1 MEERRGF
8 PFGDSVSSII
18 ARGEAALEGGDPVAA
33 GNWFVH
39 AFRLG
44 SGAARVHLEQIAPV
58 LERLLDDPREAAGAS
73 ALLGGMHLI
82 SDTQHERALA
92 LFRQAAEAGAPDGMR
107 GLGFML
113 AEGVG
118 TTANRAEANG
128 WFRRGAELGD
138 GYCAYNMALAAR
150 DGLGMRRNAK
160 GFLAYLH
167 QAADYGIPEACA
179 LLADQYNSR
188 DEEEDAFT
196 WYLVAAQGGH
206 VPAMW
211 VVAARYEAGLGTA
224 EDGVQAVRWLLQMMH
239 RGNGD
244 GFHEALRIARGMP
257 ADDVRR
263 AGELADRTAD
273 ADAILHVVGTA

>member
-8 PFGDSVSSII
+8 PVGHSVSSMI
-18 ARGEAALEGGDPVAA
+18 ARGEAALEGADPVTA

-44 SGAARVHLEQIAPV
+44 SREAGVRLEQITPA
-58 LERLLDDPREAAGAS
+58 LEGLLDDPTEGAGAN
-73 ALLGGMHLI
+73 ALLGGIHLAFG
-82 SDTQHERALA
+82 TQHERALS
-92 LFRQAAEAGAPDGMR
+92 LFRRAALSGNAQGMR

-113 AEGVG
+113 AEGMG
-118 TTANRAEANG
+118 TTANRSEANE

-150 DGLGMRRNAK
+150 DGLGMRRNARD
-160 GFLAYLH
+160 FLARLR
-167 QAADYGIPEACA
+167 QAADAGVPEACA
-179 LLADQYNSR
+179 LLADQYNAR
-188 DEEEDAFT
+188 DEEEDAFR
-196 WYLVAAQGGH
+196 WYLTAAQAGH

-224 EDGVQAVRWLLQMMH
+224 EDRVQAVRWLLQMMH

-257 ADDVRR
+257 AEDVRT

-273 ADAILHVVGTA
+273 AEAILHVVGNR

>member
-8 PFGDSVSSII
+8 PAGDSVSSII
-18 ARGEAALEGGDPVAA
+18 ERGEAALEVGDPVAA

-44 SGAARVHLEQIAPV
+44 SGGAKARLEQIAPV
-58 LERLLDDPREAAGAS
+58 LERLLDDPREGAGAS
-73 ALLGGMHLI
+73 ALLGGIHLI
-82 SDTQHERALA
+82 SGTQHERAFA
-92 LFRQAAEAGAPDGMR
+92 LFRQAAESGAPDGMR

-113 AEGVG
+113 AEGMG
-118 TTANRAEANG
+118 TTANRTEANE

-138 GYCAYNMALAAR
+138 GYCACNMALAAR
-150 DGLGMRRNAK
+150 DGLGMRRNARD
-160 GFLAYLH
+160 FLASLR
-167 QAADYGIPEACA
+167 QAADAGVPEACA
-179 LLADQYNSR
+179 LLADQYNAR
-188 DEEEDAFT
+188 DEEEDAFR
-196 WYLVAAQGGH
+196 WYLTAAQAGH

-211 VVAARYEAGLGTA
+211 VVAARYAAGLGTA
-224 EDGVQAVRWLLQMMH
+224 EDRVQAVRWLLQMMH

-257 ADDVRR
+257 AEDVRT

-273 ADAILHVVGTA
+273 AEAILHVVGNR